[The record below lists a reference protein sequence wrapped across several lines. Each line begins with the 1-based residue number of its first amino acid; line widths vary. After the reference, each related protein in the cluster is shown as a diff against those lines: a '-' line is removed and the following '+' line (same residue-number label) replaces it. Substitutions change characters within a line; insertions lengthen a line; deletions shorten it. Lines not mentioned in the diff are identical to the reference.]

1 MFTFTRKMAVL
12 GTLVL
17 SLVASGCSSSPSSGD
32 GQSASDSKADGKVEL
47 KLLHKWPQPE
57 YAPYFE
63 EVIKEFES
71 QNPSITVKVEAVA
84 DEPMK
89 DKLRVIMGGG
99 SVPDIMFS
107 WSGEFARKF
116 VRSGAAMDLTEALNA
131 DPEWKNHFIPAS
143 LQPFVSDGKNYG
155 VPLRFNGKFFVYN
168 KEIFDKH
175 QLQKPKTWDEFLQL
189 LDKLKQAGETP
200 IILGNASPW
209 AAIHYLTGLNQKMVP
224 GDVRAKDYNPGTGE
238 FTDPGYIKALQVLKD
253 LKDKGYFNDNINSS
267 PHDMA
272 TQMFFAGK
280 GAMIYVE
287 LEEFQEA
294 QKNMQAPFDF
304 FPMPAIPDG
313 KGNQNYIT
321 GAPDGFIISSKTE
334 HPKEAIAF
342 LKFLTSKQNAEKL
355 VKQIGWPSPIVG
367 ATNPDTALKQVAEA
381 VDMMKSAEGMAEWL
395 DTDVHAKIADTYL
408 SNIQLLLDGTK
419 TPEDIMK
426 EVQSVAQEVNLEVK
440 Q

>member
-1 MFTFTRKMAVL
+1 MTYTRKLAMV
-12 GTLVL
+12 GTLIL
-17 SLVASGCSSSPSSGD
+17 SLVAGGCSSPSSGSPE
-32 GQSASDSKADGKVEL
+32 SAADGKVEL

-63 EVIKEFES
+63 EVVKEFES
-71 QNPSITVKVEAVA
+71 QNPNIKVKIEAVA

-131 DPEWKNHFIPAS
+131 DPEWKNNFIPAS

-155 VPLRFNGKFFVYN
+155 VPLRFNGKFFIYN

-175 QLQKPKTWDEFLQL
+175 QLQKPKTWEEFLQL
-189 LDKLKQAGETP
+189 LEKLKQAGETP
-200 IILGNASPW
+200 IVLGNASPW
-209 AAIHYLTGLNQKMVP
+209 AAIHYMTGLNQKLVP
-224 GDVRAKDYNPGTGE
+224 SDVRTKDYNPSSGE
-238 FTDPGYIKALQVLKD
+238 FTDPGYIKAMQYLKE
-253 LKDKGYFNDNINSS
+253 LKDKGYFNENINSS
-267 PHDMA
+267 SHDMA

-280 GAMIYVE
+280 GAMMYVE

-294 QKNMQAPFDF
+294 QRNLQAAWDF
-304 FPMPAIPDG
+304 FPMPDIAEG
-313 KGNQNYIT
+313 TGNHNYIT
-321 GAPDGFIISSKTE
+321 GAPDGFIVSSKTA
-334 HPKEAIAF
+334 HPKEALAF
-342 LKFLTSKQNAEKL
+342 LKFITSKQSADKL

-367 ATNPDTALKQVAEA
+367 ATNPESSIKQVAEA
-381 VDMMKSAEGMAEWL
+381 VEIMKGAEGMAEWL
-395 DTDVHAKIADTYL
+395 DTDVHAKVADVYL

-419 TPEDIMK
+419 TPEQIMK
-426 EVQSVAQEVNLEVK
+426 EVQAVAQEVKQEVK
-440 Q
+440 